1 LKDQIYE
8 LRRSILRFLDETV
21 LQNPD
26 EQRTQLDNLLLESG
40 RAFTDALVRYSRAVQ
55 TGGGGSAPGYSKNL
69 TSVLRS
75 YNEINR
81 EHALR
86 NADADALAT
95 FREPYEGSGE

>member
-1 LKDQIYE
+1 MKEKIHD

-21 LQNPD
+21 LQNPE

-55 TGGGGSAPGYSKNL
+55 TGGGGVTAPYSKSL
-69 TSVLRS
+69 TSVLKS

-86 NADADALAT
+86 NADVDALAT
-95 FREPYEGSGE
+95 FREPFESSGE

>member
-1 LKDQIYE
+1 MSETIHD

-21 LQNPD
+21 LQKPD

-40 RAFTDALVRYSRAVQ
+40 RAFTDALVRFQRAQ
-55 TGGGGSAPGYSKNL
+55 QGGGAPATTAYSK
-69 TSVLRS
+69 SVSQVLRS

-86 NADADALAT
+86 NADAEALAT
-95 FREPYEGSGE
+95 FREPFESSGE